1 VTGYDTELFHDSA
14 SLPVADAPPMTAFAR
29 AVFKREGW
37 WADFHG
43 AGRPEKEGRVVEVS
57 F

>member
-43 AGRPEKEGRVVEVS
+43 AGRPEKDGRVVEVS